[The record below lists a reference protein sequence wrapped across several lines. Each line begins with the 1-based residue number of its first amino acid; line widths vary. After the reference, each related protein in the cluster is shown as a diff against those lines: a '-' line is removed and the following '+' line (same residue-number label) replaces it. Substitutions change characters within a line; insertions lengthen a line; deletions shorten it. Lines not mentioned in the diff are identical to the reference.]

1 LKSSPNSAIRALI
14 IDMDGV
20 LWRDTQPIGDL
31 YGIFDT
37 FAKLGW
43 QVTLATNNAT
53 KTVDQYIQKL
63 AGFGVHLNSHQ
74 IVNSSMAVAHYLQ
87 HRYPSGGNV
96 FVVGEDSLIE
106 VLAQAGFI
114 HNPDDALAVI
124 GSMDRQVTYNK
135 LKQATL
141 LIRSGLPFIGTNPDR
156 TFPTPQGLVPG
167 SGAILAALEA
177 ATDQTPLILG
187 KPSPEMYQVAMERM
201 SVRPENTL
209 VIGDRL
215 ETDIVGAQRLGC
227 LTALVLS
234 GVTTPQAADAWRPP
248 PDWIASDL
256 ATLIKNLQWMP
267 NL

>member
-1 LKSSPNSAIRALI
+1 
-14 IDMDGV
+14 
-20 LWRDTQPIGDL
+20 
-31 YGIFDT
+31 
-37 FAKLGW
+37 
-43 QVTLATNNAT
+43 
-53 KTVDQYIQKL
+53 
-63 AGFGVHLNSHQ
+63 
-74 IVNSSMAVAHYLQ
+74 
-87 HRYPSGGNV
+87 
-96 FVVGEDSLIE
+96 
-106 VLAQAGFI
+106 
-114 HNPDDALAVI
+114 
-124 GSMDRQVTYNK
+124 MDRQVTYNK

-227 LTALVLS
+227 LTALCFLVLPRLRQQ
-234 GVTTPQAADAWRPP
+234 TPGAPLRIGLPAIWQP
-248 PDWIASDL
+248 
-256 ATLIKNLQWMP
+256 
-267 NL
+267 